1 MKVEVRTKKNK
12 LNIFTAILFLIVGAL
27 LIANPDKVIAIISYL
42 IGVILIASGIY
53 SLIKNYYNTKADSNT
68 PSNDLIMGI
77 TTIIIG
83 IIFLVLANSIGV
95 AVRYVFGAWIIFVGI
110 SKLIS
115 ALQIDHKSN
124 AFVTQII
131 IASLLILIGLY
142 TILAANLALQVVG
155 IVMMVYAILDI
166 VSLLTNKPMEKQTEI
181 IVDKAIETKKDD
193 KVKEAKI
200 VKTKKK

>member
-1 MKVEVRTKKNK
+1 MKVEVRTRKNK
-12 LNIFTAILFLIVGAL
+12 LSIFTAILFLIVGAL
-27 LIANPDKVIAIISYL
+27 LIANPDRVIAIISYL
-42 IGVILIASGIY
+42 VGVILIASGIY

-77 TTIIIG
+77 TIIVIG

-115 ALQIDHKSN
+115 SLQIDHKSSS
-124 AFVTQII
+124 FITQII

-142 TILAANLALQVVG
+142 TVLAANLALQVVG
-155 IVMMVYAILDI
+155 IVMMIYAILDI
-166 VSLLTNKPMEKQTEI
+166 ISILTNKPMEKQTEI
-181 IVDKAIETKKDD
+181 IVDKVIETKKDN